1 MTFDLPNEFSVIH
14 ETEGH
19 QLDLSRQIELAE
31 EQKDKS
37 ETSTDNMASA
47 LQKELDQMF
56 KSLNSGPQGQHNQFM
71 LEGPETKFMIEAD
84 SGSN

>member
-47 LQKELDQMF
+47 L
-56 KSLNSGPQGQHNQFM
+56 
-71 LEGPETKFMIEAD
+71 
-84 SGSN
+84 